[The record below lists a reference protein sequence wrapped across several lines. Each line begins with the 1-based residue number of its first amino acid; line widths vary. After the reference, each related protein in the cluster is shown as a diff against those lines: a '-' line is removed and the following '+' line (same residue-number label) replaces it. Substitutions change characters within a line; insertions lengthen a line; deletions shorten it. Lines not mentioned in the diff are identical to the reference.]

1 MTLANEGEVNSM
13 FKAQTTA
20 RLTGIRRQSATVR
33 PACAGGRPES
43 GIHYAGDVAGKGG
56 ASSLQAT
63 NEVAAGNV
71 S

>member
-43 GIHYAGDVAGKGG
+43 GKYTGGVAGKGG
-56 ASSLQAT
+56 ASRLQAT